1 MTLREHIEEIPKDKE
16 IRISCN
22 VYDLWDWMAII
33 CNRLVRQLIMLL
45 VFLSR
50 RDIRPALSLEVI
62 SLMMFYCMLSN

>member
-22 VYDLWDWMAII
+22 VYDLWDWMAIAY
-33 CNRLVRQLIMLL
+33 NRLVRQLIMLL